1 MLISNENLRKRKYK
15 IMIKTLILLF
25 FSFLLAWLA
34 CQLIYD
40 NKVNELKNIQAQ
52 KLLATSALFNRELG
66 SLSDLLLLLAQTKAL
81 ANNNGER
88 WQNQELPAEYLQKI
102 QD

>member
-15 IMIKTLILLF
+15 IIIKTLILLF

-40 NKVNELKNIQAQ
+40 NKVNELKNIQPQ
-52 KLLATSALFNRELG
+52 KLLSTSALFNLAMLQAK
-66 SLSDLLLLLAQTKAL
+66 SLNYVGLIIMDRRLLESTFLLSKP
-81 ANNNGER
+81 R
-88 WQNQELPAEYLQKI
+88 
-102 QD
+102 